1 MVGIGEGAM
10 VPQALE
16 SRRATHSST
25 HVNWVLAFL
34 MLGILIAAIA
44 GVTVA
49 LFSGMPTLAL
59 VIALI
64 TGAIFAGVAC

>member
-10 VPQALE
+10 VPQGVK
-16 SRRATHSST
+16 SPRAAHP
-25 HVNWVLAFL
+25 VNWLLATL
-34 MLGILIAAIA
+34 MLTILVAAIA

-49 LFSGMPTLAL
+49 LMSGMSTLAL

-64 TGAIFAGVAC
+64 TGAFFAGMAC